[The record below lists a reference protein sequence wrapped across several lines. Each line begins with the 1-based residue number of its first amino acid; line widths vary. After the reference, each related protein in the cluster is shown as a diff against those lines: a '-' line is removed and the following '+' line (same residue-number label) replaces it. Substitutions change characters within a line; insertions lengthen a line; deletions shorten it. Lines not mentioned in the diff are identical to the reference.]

1 MTEGKVHLEFEYH
14 QIIKIVETKNFIV
27 LKISEKSRDF
37 EIKLASELD
46 IIDFNFLGMDLSKAP
61 SEDKLLLIVVALA
74 TGAAFFSNWVTKK
87 ISAMPEEQAQQ
98 MKMMNLMMPLMT
110 AFFTYTLPAGIGM
123 YWFASTMFSV
133 LQMVILTKYYD
144 KKYADDD
151 FLKKDKKGKNK

>member
-1 MTEGKVHLEFEYH
+1 MLIQLPILLGLYRVIQAPMTWILRKTPDFYFEKM
-14 QIIKIVETKNFIV
+14 IEAGTPKEEVMEILTKFAGDVDITGLTEIKDIV
-27 LKISEKSRDF
+27 LKISEKTREF

-98 MKMMNLMMPLMT
+98 MKMMNL
-110 AFFTYTLPAGIGM
+110 
-123 YWFASTMFSV
+123 
-133 LQMVILTKYYD
+133 
-144 KKYADDD
+144 
-151 FLKKDKKGKNK
+151 